1 MRLVEAMIVLL
12 VAITLGACTYGVRG
26 TPTYDSIGVEK
37 LEDYPTN
44 RSYRNLGKHSWG
56 FYRPSFSEPTLASVW
71 EALSEE
77 VRGVGGDACIV
88 RYQKVGG
95 WTARTLTVTC
105 EVLDIQAGGHA
116 SQHR

>member
-1 MRLVEAMIVLL
+1 MRFNVVVIMLFF
-12 VAITLGACTYGVRG
+12 VALSGACTYGVRG
-26 TPTYDSIGVEK
+26 TPTYDSVGVEK

-71 EALSEE
+71 KALSEE
-77 VRGVGGDACIV
+77 VRALGGDVCIV
-88 RYQKVGG
+88 RYQAVGG

-105 EVLDIQAGGHA
+105 EVLDLQPSGRA
-116 SQHR
+116 S